1 MDRRETRDRACKKN
15 PVDSGVEASSSSCGG
30 ILPSKFKVGK
40 KANETVNS
48 ESGSVKLCGSVSS
61 KTPVEKPVVLNKQV
75 FVNCGVVS
83 ESSDNYS
90 VMDGQS
96 EYSESVMVRDS
107 LSERVHA
114 EPVGGEANRSRSE
127 QDGHVPD
134 ETMFMRSF
142 MNSFGRVMRDMESRP
157 SA

>member
-1 MDRRETRDRACKKN
+1 MNRRETRDRACKKN
-15 PVDSGVEASSSSCGG
+15 PVDSGVEVSSSSCGG

-40 KANETVNS
+40 KANETVNC
-48 ESGSVKLCGSVSS
+48 ESVKLCCSVSS

-96 EYSESVMVRDS
+96 E
-107 LSERVHA
+107 
-114 EPVGGEANRSRSE
+114 
-127 QDGHVPD
+127 
-134 ETMFMRSF
+134 
-142 MNSFGRVMRDMESRP
+142 
-157 SA
+157 